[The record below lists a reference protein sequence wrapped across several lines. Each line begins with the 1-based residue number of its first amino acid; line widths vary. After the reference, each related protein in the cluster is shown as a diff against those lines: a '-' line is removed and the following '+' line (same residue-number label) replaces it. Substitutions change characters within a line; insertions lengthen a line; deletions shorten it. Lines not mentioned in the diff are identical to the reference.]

1 MNQLVIFN
9 NETTERQMYSTL
21 DVTQKENKAKLFN
34 ATENADA
41 LAMDCVNTELV
52 LKDVYLEKIPK
63 VNEETGEVEGSKY
76 RTILFDEDGKTYASG
91 AYGMYNTVS
100 KILAIYGIEYLHEEG
115 LKVIIARGSSKEGK
129 NRLFLKI
136 AE

>member
-21 DVTQKENKAKLFN
+21 DVSAKENKAKLFN

-52 LKDVYLEKIPK
+52 LRDVYLERIPR
-63 VNEETGEVEGSKY
+63 VNEETGELDGYKY

-91 AYGMYNTVS
+91 AYGMYNTVT
-100 KILAIYGIEYLHEEG
+100 KILSIYGIEYLHDEG
-115 LKVIIARGSSKEGK
+115 LKVVIARGSSKEGK

>member
-1 MNQLVIFN
+1 MNQLIIFN
-9 NETTERQMYSTL
+9 NETTERQMYATL
-21 DVTQKENKAKLFN
+21 DSSVKENKAKLFN
-34 ATENADA
+34 ATENADV
-41 LAMDCVNTELV
+41 LAMDCVGQTLV

-63 VNEETGEVEGSKY
+63 VNEETGEITYKY

-91 AYGMYNTVS
+91 AYGMYNTVA
-100 KILAIYGIEYLHEEG
+100 KILSIYGIEYLHEDG
-115 LKVIIARGSSKEGK
+115 LKVEIAKGSSKEGK